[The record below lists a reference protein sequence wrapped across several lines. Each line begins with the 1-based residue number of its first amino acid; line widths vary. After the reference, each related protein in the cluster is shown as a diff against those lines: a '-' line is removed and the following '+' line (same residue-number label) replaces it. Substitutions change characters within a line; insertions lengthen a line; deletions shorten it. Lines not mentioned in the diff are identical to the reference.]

1 MNDHNY
7 AKVLKL
13 SQISSVTRHM
23 FSMSD
28 HNYSKVDLDVDLL
41 NEMHSQLELI
51 TVKALRNGVRRG
63 VTYSHVVKQN
73 QPSRK
78 SKLSTTASTKTSK
91 SKAVYTTTN
100 PGKNAHND
108 KENSFQSTAISH
120 CSQHIEMKSDTSL
133 DSFNIQNVPGDG
145 NCFFHCL
152 SLNMF
157 GDCKNSSNI
166 RTNTCGFVLQ
176 NWYSMENKVNLQHSI
191 TNRAHYARQM
201 IYKNG
206 YATACEI
213 EAASVYYK
221 RQINIWLR
229 NGPNNQIMLTQF
241 SPNNETSN
249 KPIDLLL
256 EREHFQLLRPTTD
269 SPVLN
274 LKRPTS
280 LQSVEKIKKAKK
292 VTIRPND
299 VINFSKRP
307 PTNMTESTKPEN
319 CCTQQSK
326 ISIESDT
333 FIIPNVKSRK
343 PKQKKGKKGQ
353 NSLKNKLVTKDKVFV
368 DNKCD
373 NVCSQS
379 RPRFFESR
387 DNKGNNANEQT
398 KNSPLEKSNA
408 NKHTTNISNNDL
420 QSPVPDKTVTENREE
435 ALKYQSRKL
444 GLTNKGPT
452 ENENNTDRI
461 KRHRSIKHKIRR
473 KTNLISN
480 SNEIPSPPP
489 PSNDPQ
495 FDKAMDS
502 IRNFELQE
510 MNYNIDLCKICNVRR
525 IDMKMSS
532 NDLCK
537 RCATDKSQIK
547 QFSTENNMNPGILPK
562 ELSNLSILEQQL
574 ICRISPCINI
584 HLLKHGGI
592 GSSGH
597 CVTFP

>member
-13 SQISSVTRHM
+13 SQIRSVTRHM

-41 NEMHSQLELI
+41 NEMNSQVELI

-73 QPSRK
+73 QPSTK
-78 SKLSTTASTKTSK
+78 TKLSTTTSTKTSK

-100 PGKNAHND
+100 PGKNAHNHDND

-176 NWYSMENKVNLQHSI
+176 NWYSMENKVNMQHSI
-191 TNRAHYARQM
+191 TNRAHYAQQM

-229 NGPNNQIMLTQF
+229 NGPNDQIMLTQF

-280 LQSVEKIKKAKK
+280 LQSVKKIKKAKK

-299 VINFSKRP
+299 VIKFSKRP
-307 PTNMTESTKPEN
+307 PTNMTESTKYEN

-343 PKQKKGKKGQ
+343 PKQKKGKNGQ

-379 RPRFFESR
+379 RGLARNGHIGSAKITTGSATYDRLWRSYVEA
-387 DNKGNNANEQT
+387 KGLHGGEYERGFP
-398 KNSPLEKSNA
+398 PLIGGVRGATPEK
-408 NKHTTNISNNDL
+408 ISNLYMLSGEFSGHFYEFNN
-420 QSPVPDKTVTENREE
+420 KT
-435 ALKYQSRKL
+435 L
-444 GLTNKGPT
+444 
-452 ENENNTDRI
+452 
-461 KRHRSIKHKIRR
+461 
-473 KTNLISN
+473 
-480 SNEIPSPPP
+480 
-489 PSNDPQ
+489 
-495 FDKAMDS
+495 
-502 IRNFELQE
+502 
-510 MNYNIDLCKICNVRR
+510 NI
-525 IDMKMSS
+525 
-532 NDLCK
+532 
-537 RCATDKSQIK
+537 QI
-547 QFSTENNMNPGILPK
+547 QYHGTFFFSFI
-562 ELSNLSILEQQL
+562 Q
-574 ICRISPCINI
+574 INI
-584 HLLKHGGI
+584 NQKR
-592 GSSGH
+592 
-597 CVTFP
+597 